1 MLLELRKLHTQTPL
15 NCPPSCEDS
24 PTHEMTH
31 LLGGAAGRWWK
42 YLRQPTIATL
52 AAVTVVLTLFLSS
65 VFVNQQAAMTSV
77 MEKLTSPFKDCG
89 KCAVTRTQCTNGG
102 ELLPK
107 GIIVGTSDLQMRTLA
122 VEDEDMV
129 MKITPKNLLAMAVGI
144 NQKEGVDQI
153 VQKVLDF
160 NFTIMLFHYDGI
172 TDQWNDLP
180 WYNQSIHIVALHQTK
195 WWYAK
200 RFMHPDIVEQ
210 YNYIFLWDE
219 DLGVENFNASRYVQ
233 IMEED
238 GMEISQPALDPASL
252 DIHHGITLRRP
263 KNRSHK
269 RIYKARGLTLCT
281 EESNGPPCTGW
292 VEVMAPVFSRAAWRC
307 TWHMIQNDLVHGWGL
322 DFKIGYCSQGI
333 RSEKVGVIDDEY
345 VLHKGIPSL
354 GGPHNNRVRRRSGA
368 EMKAFLQRWRNAVKA
383 DPDWIDP
390 YKTSNESSQGYHT
403 R

>member
-1 MLLELRKLHTQTPL
+1 
-15 NCPPSCEDS
+15 
-24 PTHEMTH
+24 
-31 LLGGAAGRWWK
+31 
-42 YLRQPTIATL
+42 
-52 AAVTVVLTLFLSS
+52 
-65 VFVNQQAAMTSV
+65 
-77 MEKLTSPFKDCG
+77 
-89 KCAVTRTQCTNGG
+89 
-102 ELLPK
+102 
-107 GIIVGTSDLQMRTLA
+107 
-122 VEDEDMV
+122 

-153 VQKVLDF
+153 VQKFPLS

-219 DLGVENFNASRYVQ
+219 DLGVKNFNASRYVQ

-269 RIYKARGLTLCT
+269 YVGCHHLILLTSTLLLCQL
-281 EESNGPPCTGW
+281 
-292 VEVMAPVFSRAAWRC
+292 F
-307 TWHMIQNDLVHGWGL
+307 
-322 DFKIGYCSQGI
+322 
-333 RSEKVGVIDDEY
+333 
-345 VLHKGIPSL
+345 SL
-354 GGPHNNRVRRRSGA
+354 GRVFGA
-368 EMKAFLQRWRNAVKA
+368 
-383 DPDWIDP
+383 
-390 YKTSNESSQGYHT
+390 
-403 R
+403 